1 MLSNRYKLL
10 VVDVDGTLV
19 NKYGKISAEDR
30 TALAKA
36 QDLGIGVSLSTGRVL
51 KACLNIIRQ
60 LSLNSYH
67 ISFDGALVSSPD
79 HSEELYVQPIAKT
92 VVKKM
97 VELAHAHY
105 LDLELFTVTDYF
117 TERETWSTEA
127 HRQFFDVEA
136 TIVDFT
142 NLWEKARIIK
152 GGLVTITPEEAA
164 RAQHFCQQ
172 FGDSLHFS
180 WARTPA
186 YPSVDFINLLAPKVS
201 KGKALKTLA
210 SHLGISLTEVI
221 AIGDGSNDISLLA
234 AAGLAIA
241 MGNAPDEVK
250 KVADYTTLD
259 IDHSGVAAAINRVLL
274 QG

>member
-1 MLSNRYKLL
+1 MISNRYKLL

-19 NKYGKISAEDR
+19 NRYGKISAEDSA
-30 TALAKA
+30 ALAKA
-36 QDLGIGVSLSTGRVL
+36 QDLGVGVSLSTGRVL

-67 ISFDGALVSSPD
+67 ITFDGALVSSPD
-79 HSEELYVQPIAKT
+79 HSQELYAQPIAKA
-92 VVKKM
+92 VVKQM
-97 VELAHAHY
+97 VALAHVY
-105 LDLELFTVTDYF
+105 NLDLELFTVTDYF

-136 TIVDFT
+136 TIIDFT
-142 NLWEKARIIK
+142 NLGEKARIIK
-152 GGLVTITPEEAA
+152 GGLVTTTPEEAE
-164 RAQHFCQQ
+164 RAKRFCQQ

-186 YPSVDFINLLAPKVS
+186 YPGVDFINLLAPKVS
-201 KGKALKTLA
+201 KGKALETLA

-221 AIGDGSNDISLLA
+221 AVGDGSNDISLLA

-241 MGNAPDEVK
+241 MGNAADEVK

-259 IDHSGVAAAINRVLL
+259 IDHSGVAAAINRFLL
-274 QG
+274 ER